1 MSRDSTQLVLIFTC
15 ANGQSVSLTVR
26 KPIEGIDSTLL
37 HQVAQ
42 EVIQYGVLSDTTSS
56 PVKELS
62 HARLIRKRWHAVR
75 VKDN

>member
-1 MSRDSTQLVLIFTC
+1 MSRDTTQLVLIFTC

-37 HQVAQ
+37 HQVAH

-62 HARLIRKRWHAVR
+62 HARISRKRWHAVC